1 MTMMK
6 RFSTL
11 RIVFFTMLFRIVM
24 SRGNKDPPR
33 IPLSIPTGSR
43 DIDKKNR
50 FNPRGGMGGGL
61 TSGSFAGVLFTE
73 LASTALDNSAKDL
86 KPSIDDLL
94 IEDNPEYDP
103 DHDSDSDDDSDDDD
117 DNNISDKEDDSPT
130 DKKPDCDS
138 LAQSLMKK
146 TKEKSNKIRTFVKEH
161 RAEILLVIALLAF
174 RAEILSLLFSV
185 LLNLGVTD
193 MLKLIFFVDTMRTLQ
208 TDGDWTD
215 RSTSFMG
222 GFLGN
227 SAYVPPVKQHFTFE
241 RYVSV
246 EKEIPRLD

>member
-1 MTMMK
+1 
-6 RFSTL
+6 
-11 RIVFFTMLFRIVM
+11 M
-24 SRGNKDPPR
+24 SRGNKGPPR
-33 IPLSIPTGSR
+33 IPLSITTGSKV
-43 DIDKKNR
+43 IDKKNL
-50 FNPRGGMGGGL
+50 FNPRGGMGGGPI
-61 TSGSFAGVLFTE
+61 SGSFAGALFTE
-73 LASTALDNSAKDL
+73 FASAALDNSAKDL
-86 KPSIDDLL
+86 KPSIEDLL
-94 IEDNPEYDP
+94 IEDNPEYDY

-117 DNNISDKEDDSPT
+117 NNSSDKDDDSPT

-146 TKEKSNKIRTFVKEH
+146 TKEKSNNIRTFVKEH

-174 RAEILSLLFSV
+174 RAEILSLLLSV
-185 LLNLGVTD
+185 LQNLGVTD

-208 TDGDWTD
+208 TGGDWTD

-227 SAYVPPVKQHFTFE
+227 TAYVPPVKQHFTFE

-246 EKEIPRLD
+246 EKEIPQLDGLELIRFSFSFL